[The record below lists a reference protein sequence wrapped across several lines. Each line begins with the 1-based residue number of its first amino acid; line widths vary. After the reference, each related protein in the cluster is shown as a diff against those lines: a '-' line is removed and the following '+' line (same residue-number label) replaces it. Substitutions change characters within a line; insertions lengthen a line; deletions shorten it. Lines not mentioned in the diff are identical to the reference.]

1 MLTHHS
7 SRLFSLR
14 LAAAGAALAVLVITG
29 SSCTTVDPRRADDA
43 MATELKLERTQEFF
57 WDPWSTAIILAV

>member
-1 MLTHHS
+1 V
-7 SRLFSLR
+7 
-14 LAAAGAALAVLVITG
+14 AGAALAVLVITG